1 MTFRDVWGNRFS
13 RLQLG
18 KSDVLYMFGCTSP
31 RRIEWCLNHVHSTK
45 YAEVM
50 HAFCAANSD
59 EIDYS
64 CEDTSIGSM
73 IGYTEGGRI
82 CMHGLRNHHMTVG
95 S

>member
-13 RLQLG
+13 CLQLG
-18 KSDVLYMFGCTSP
+18 KSDVLYTYVWMRIAATNRMVFKSP
-31 RRIEWCLNHVHSTK
+31 K

-73 IGYTEGGRI
+73 IGYTQGG
-82 CMHGLRNHHMTVG
+82 
-95 S
+95 